1 MRPSVRLISLYSN
14 KKSRALKLRRSGH
27 SYKEIADILK
37 VSKSTAY
44 LWTRKIKLSKT
55 AQARIEEKIKEALR
69 KGLIAYNE
77 IYGKIRS
84 QEAAKIR
91 EGYKKQAF
99 QEISKEIRKLSFRN
113 LKLIGL
119 ALYWAEG
126 SKKSRNNIDFSNSDP
141 FIIRIIMRFFREI
154 CGVPDERIK
163 ATIHLYPQINPKKA
177 TLFWS
182 KIAGLSPVQ
191 FTKPQVQI
199 SKASKRKRNPNTLP
213 YGTLHLR
220 VFDTELTW
228 KIKGWIE
235 GIINLMRV

>member
-1 MRPSVRLISLYSN
+1 MRPSVRLISLYSD
-14 KKSRALKLRRSGH
+14 KKSRALKLRRNGH

-37 VSKSTAY
+37 ISKSTAY
-44 LWTRKIKLSKT
+44 FWTRKIKLSKT

-91 EGYKKQAF
+91 EGYKEQAL
-99 QEISKEIRKLSFRN
+99 KEILRKIKKLSLRD

-126 SKKSRNNIDFSNSDP
+126 SKKSRNSTDFSNSDP
-141 FIIRIIMRFFREI
+141 FIIQTTMRFFREV
-154 CGVPDERIK
+154 CRLPEEKIK
-163 ATIHLYPQINPKKA
+163 AKIHLYPQIDPKEA
-177 TLFWS
+177 TLYWS
-182 KIAGLSPVQ
+182 EITKLPVTQ
-191 FTKPQVQI
+191 FEKPQVQI
-199 SKASKRKRNPNTLP
+199 SKASKKRRNPNTLP

-220 VFDTELTW
+220 ISNTELTW